1 MQHNDMVMHKY
12 RNATNMKCKWMQRG
26 PWMQQ
31 MTNAT
36 YVECNKNAVEWCRR
50 RMQRTLNVW
59 KWCHM
64 HSTKCNDNAIVKM
77 HYNAGTN
84 IECNT
89 CRIRRIMHNASI
101 VRTRSKCKIARM
113 FKNVIENSR
122 MIYNALRIIGAKITR
137 LWGKNH
143 TPPGTVQCKLYGKE
157 CSTTVSTHH
166 YTTIKKSGV

>member
-1 MQHNDMVMHKY
+1 
-12 RNATNMKCKWMQRG
+12 
-26 PWMQQ
+26 
-31 MTNAT
+31 
-36 YVECNKNAVEWCRR
+36 
-50 RMQRTLNVW
+50 
-59 KWCHM
+59 M
-64 HSTKCNDNAIVKM
+64 HSTECNDNALVKM
-77 HYNAGTN
+77 HYNAGKN

-143 TPPGTVQCKLYGKE
+143 TPPDKEVVRLSLSVTSLIPDTALLLVKMVRGNE
-157 CSTTVSTHH
+157 CSNTKIFVVAIRALPLVRRSLL
-166 YTTIKKSGV
+166 IF